1 MTIGQPP
8 CPTIDL
14 LDSIDREQREGLKA
28 IEQVQE
34 EKRKRETQA
43 LHATLQ
49 TAENTAE
56 MKGDLK
62 EVIHNQNDYIKMLK
76 HQNEVL
82 KNIFA
87 SGEDSVVVQ
96 KEIMKLMLEQ
106 GRADDTFKDKG
117 LDVVVQSTFLAI
129 QMWLNTKGI
138 DF

>member
-1 MTIGQPP
+1 
-8 CPTIDL
+8 
-14 LDSIDREQREGLKA
+14 
-28 IEQVQE
+28 
-34 EKRKRETQA
+34 
-43 LHATLQ
+43 
-49 TAENTAE
+49 
-56 MKGDLK
+56 
-62 EVIHNQNDYIKMLK
+62 MLK

-96 KEIMKLMLEQ
+96 KEIMKIMLEQ
-106 GRADDTFKDKG
+106 GMADDTFKDKG